1 MAGKV
6 EINEL
11 RTWHEAIMATAKDN
25 YEVDGWDSFV
35 ECVGV
40 SDFVG
45 DYNRNLFVDFA
56 SAFEYY
62 RLWCYDHNEYRK
74 DIYAE
79 AF

>member
-1 MAGKV
+1 MAELK
-6 EINEL
+6 EL
-11 RTWHEAIMATAKDN
+11 RTWHEAIMATAKAN

-62 RLWCYDHNEYRK
+62 RLWCYEHDQYRK
-74 DIYAE
+74 DIYAT